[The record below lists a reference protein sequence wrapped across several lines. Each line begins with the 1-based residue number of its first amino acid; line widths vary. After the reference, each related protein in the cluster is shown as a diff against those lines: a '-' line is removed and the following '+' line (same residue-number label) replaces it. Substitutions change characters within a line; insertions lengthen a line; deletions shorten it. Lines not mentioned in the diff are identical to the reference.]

1 MSANNPPHGQD
12 PDRTTAY
19 RWGQEQEPGHPA
31 PPPHG
36 QPYPPQ
42 QPYQSQGYGQPGYEQ
57 QGYGQQPDYGQQ
69 GYGQQGY
76 GQQPDYGQQGYG
88 QQGYGQQAGYE
99 QQGYGQQ
106 AFGQQQPGYG
116 QQQPGYGQQGQGY
129 GQQADYG
136 QQSFGQQGYGQ
147 QGYGQAGP
155 TQQPGY
161 GQQDPYGQAG
171 WQQGPDMLG
180 GPGGQPAQKSRK
192 GWIIALASALA
203 VVLLGGGA
211 VWAVGAFGGG
221 GTQPHDVL
229 PGNAI
234 AYFRL
239 DLDPAA
245 NQKVALFQLARKFT
259 ATKDSFSGE
268 DPREALFK
276 AMKKDGGDDLAKV
289 DFAKDVDPW
298 LGSRIGVAIL
308 PPEGGKEPGFAV
320 AVQVKDEEQAKAG
333 IAKLMGDDKYG
344 IAFRDDYALLTEEQA
359 QADKHAAG
367 EATLAGNADFSDDLS
382 AVGEQGVLSYW
393 AHLGEIVKVAGD
405 AIPAE
410 QAAAVEQVKNARFA
424 GALRFDSEYVELAGV
439 VRGAENPIEGD
450 TAAADLT
457 KLPATTAGALSFSG
471 LDQTVTKKWADIEK
485 SLGSGAAADFKRAID
500 QARQQY
506 GLELPGD
513 LATMLGKNLTVA
525 VDSEGLDTQQV
536 KGGVRIVTDPAKAQA
551 VLDKVQRAMT
561 ANGAAAPQIAK
572 VAGDD
577 TFTIATTQDYA
588 QKLSEEGTL
597 GDSETFQK
605 AVADGADANF
615 ALFVDLDKV
624 EKLYLANLQ
633 GEEKANAQV
642 LRAVGL
648 SGKQSAEEA
657 TFSLRVL
664 FN

>member
-1 MSANNPPHGQD
+1 MTANNPPHGQD

-42 QPYQSQGYGQPGYEQ
+42 QPYQGQGGYEQ
-57 QGYGQQPDYGQQ
+57 PGYGQQ

-76 GQQPDYGQQGYG
+76 GQQQAFGQQQQGYG
-88 QQGYGQQAGYE
+88 QQS
-99 QQGYGQQ
+99 QGYGQQ
-106 AFGQQQPGYG
+106 DPGYG
-116 QQQPGYGQQGQGY
+116 QAGQGY
-129 GQQADYG
+129 GQAGYG
-136 QQSFGQQGYGQ
+136 QAGHGQAGYGQ
-147 QGYGQAGP
+147 QGYGQAGH
-155 TQQPGY
+155 TQQQPGY
-161 GQQDPYGQAG
+161 GQHDPYGQAG
-171 WQQGPDMLG
+171 GQQGPDMLG
-180 GPGGQPAQKSRK
+180 GPGAPPQKSRK

-211 VWAVGAFGGG
+211 VWAVGTFGGG
-221 GTQPHDVL
+221 GTQPHEVL
-229 PGNAI
+229 PGNSI

-245 NQKVALFQLARKFT
+245 NQKVALFQLARKFSV
-259 ATKDSFSGE
+259 TKDSFSGE

-289 DFAKDVDPW
+289 DFARDVDPW

-344 IAFRDDYALLTEEQA
+344 IAFRDDYALLTDEQA
-359 QADKHAAG
+359 QADKYATG
-367 EATLAGNADFSDDLS
+367 EATLAQGADFSDDLN

-393 AHLGEIVKVAGD
+393 AHLGEIAKIAGD

-450 TAAADLT
+450 TEAADLT

-471 LDQTVTKKWADIEK
+471 LDQTITKKWADIEK

-536 KGGVRIVTDPAKAQA
+536 KGGVRIMTDPAKAQA
-551 VLDKVQRAMT
+551 VLDKVQQAIT
-561 ANGAAAPQIAK
+561 ANGGAAPQIAK
-572 VAGDD
+572 VAGDG
-577 TFTIATTQDYA
+577 TFTIATTQEYA
-588 QKLSEEGTL
+588 KKLSEEGTL

-605 AVADGADANF
+605 AVADGADANV

-624 EKLYLANLQ
+624 EKLYLANMQ
-633 GEEKANAQV
+633 GEEKANAQM

-648 SGKQSAEEA
+648 SGKQSADEV